1 MTIIVNVY
9 LEQTKKDIGI
19 FAGSKIK
26 KNQVIWVPSNLRK
39 ITREELEKMPKPEKQ
54 FIIKYACALS
64 DGTIYVDNDFA
75 LFWNHS
81 CEPNTKLLDGDRDV
95 RVASRDIEEGEELT
109 YDYYDDRSGLEE
121 EGFECFCGSAKC
133 RGHIKKEGR

>member
-1 MTIIVNVY
+1 MTLIASVY
-9 LEQTKKDIGI
+9 LKQTKKDLGI
-19 FAGSKIK
+19 FACSEIK
-26 KNQVIWVPSNLRK
+26 KDKVIWVPTNLRK
-39 ITREELEKMPKPEKQ
+39 ITLEELEKMSEPEKQ
-54 FIIKYACALS
+54 FIVKYACSLS

-81 CEPNTKLLDGDRDV
+81 CEPNTKLLDGDNNV
-95 RVASRDIEEGEELT
+95 RIASRDIKSGEELT

-133 RGHIKKEGR
+133 RGYIPKERR